1 MIIFLIRKSRWRS
14 EWGLKGRDNIWML
27 QFSFFVKD
35 RGRGRQAQFMNMHF
49 QTADHFTVHG
59 GKEKRHITSLFKP
72 QIILS
77 TGAAV
82 MWKPH
87 NTSSGSVSAQR
98 TWKGG
103 ESGCWVWYL
112 PVGKKMCN
120 RWCSRCTWDSGRSFY
135 WPWMSGL
142 CGRRANAKNQQEK
155 TEASRFTTRGFLNR
169 FAWHNSVSSTHRDI
183 SSNICR
189 TEMWLFS

>member
-1 MIIFLIRKSRWRS
+1 MIIFLLRKSRWRS
-14 EWGLKGRDNIWML
+14 EWGLKWRDNIWML

-49 QTADHFTVHG
+49 QTADHFTVHS
-59 GKEKRHITSLFKP
+59 GKKKRHITSLFKP

-103 ESGCWVWYL
+103 ESGCWVWYWL
-112 PVGKKMCN
+112 GKGCAIDDVPDAPEILVDHFIDM
-120 RWCSRCTWDSGRSFY
+120 
-135 WPWMSGL
+135 PWMSGL

-155 TEASRFTTRGFLNR
+155 TEASRFTRVFLNH
-169 FAWHNSVSSTHRDI
+169 FAWHNSVSNTHRDN
-183 SSNICR
+183 SSTVCR
-189 TEMWLFS
+189 TELWLFS